1 MARKKTLTL
10 ATKITVLRILAIPLF
25 IIALVENQV
34 LWARSIFV
42 VCVLSDAVDGAIARF
57 RGERTPLGTFLDPAA
72 DKLLMVSTYIT
83 LTYLGL
89 IPAWAFITV
98 LSRDLIILL
107 GWSVV
112 YILTG
117 NAKVEPRLLGKITT
131 VMQMATAVTRLFD
144 LPAPVYH
151 TVLHVMIALTIVS
164 AFDYIWVGN
173 KRLGAMD

>member
-1 MARKKTLTL
+1 M
-10 ATKITVLRILAIPLF
+10 
-25 IIALVENQV
+25 
-34 LWARSIFV
+34 LWAQGIFV
-42 VCVLSDAVDGAIARF
+42 LCVLSDAIDGALARV
-57 RGERTPLGTFLDPAA
+57 RGERTALGTFLDPAA

-98 LSRDLIILL
+98 VSRDLIILL

-117 NAKVEPRLLGKITT
+117 NSKVEPRLLGKLTT
-131 VMQMATAVTRLFD
+131 VMQMATAITRLFD
-144 LPAPVYH
+144 FPVPVYH
-151 TVLHVMIALTIVS
+151 AILHTMIAITILS

-173 KRLGAMD
+173 KRLGTME